1 MYVKYRLSENPN
13 FSDEVLIN
21 IWGF

>member
-13 FSDEVLIN
+13 FTDEVLIN
-21 IWGF
+21 FWGY